1 MRGVK
6 MESRCL
12 ESLGSQHVWSRYE
25 WSQYVWSQYGV
36 KIPGVDMSG
45 FNVSGFNVS
54 GVKLRTI
61 CGATAMG
68 LQLYQTLNRKC
79 TMSPSFIEYSLPSS
93 LIVPFSFATFSEP
106 AVT

>member
-1 MRGVK
+1 MRGVN

-12 ESLGSQHVWSRYE
+12 ESVGSQHAWGRYE

-36 KIPGVDMSG
+36 KIPGVDM
-45 FNVSGFNVS
+45 SGFNVS